1 MVGWRQ
7 PRLALGGCGGA
18 YVGQSTHRPAG
29 DRFTPQRYWVEA
41 VRPATFSHES
51 SNNLLS
57 RATKSDIIAVVT
69 EIWERTLGV
78 SIDDH
83 HASFFELGGHSLL
96 ASTILYD
103 IQQRYGITCTLS
115 AFFADPTIE
124 GLSCYLLEQGG
135 SETAVSA
142 LPDTVFAPD
151 QQHLPFR

>member
-1 MVGWRQ
+1 MLDDAASDANRTA
-7 PRLALGGCGGA
+7 PEALG
-18 YVGQSTHRPAG
+18 QLWLAG
-29 DRFTPQRYWVEA
+29 VSLDWRWVDAAERMLGSQRIALPGTVFTPQRYWVEA

-124 GLSCYLLEQGG
+124 GLLL
-135 SETAVSA
+135 SA
-142 LPDTVFAPD
+142 RTRR
-151 QQHLPFR
+151 Q

>member
-1 MVGWRQ
+1 M
-7 PRLALGGCGGA
+7 
-18 YVGQSTHRPAG
+18 
-29 DRFTPQRYWVEA
+29 
-41 VRPATFSHES
+41 
-51 SNNLLS
+51 
-57 RATKSDIIAVVT
+57 T

-124 GLSCYLLEQGG
+124 
-135 SETAVSA
+135 
-142 LPDTVFAPD
+142 D
-151 QQHLPFR
+151 

>member
-1 MVGWRQ
+1 
-7 PRLALGGCGGA
+7 
-18 YVGQSTHRPAG
+18 
-29 DRFTPQRYWVEA
+29 
-41 VRPATFSHES
+41 
-51 SNNLLS
+51 
-57 RATKSDIIAVVT
+57 
-69 EIWERTLGV
+69 
-78 SIDDH
+78 
-83 HASFFELGGHSLL
+83 GHSLL

-151 QQHLPFR
+151 QQHLPFPLTDVQQAYWVGRRKSLGLG

>member
-1 MVGWRQ
+1 M
-7 PRLALGGCGGA
+7 
-18 YVGQSTHRPAG
+18 
-29 DRFTPQRYWVEA
+29 
-41 VRPATFSHES
+41 
-51 SNNLLS
+51 
-57 RATKSDIIAVVT
+57 VT

-151 QQHLPFR
+151 QQHLPFPLTDVQQAYWVGQYFHPYLCGI